1 MIASTQTNHPMAISQ
16 QGQKIQSAIEQACAC
31 LKRAGL
37 RITQPRIS
45 ILTSLINRSVPARI
59 EQIHADLPP
68 DTCDLV
74 TVYRCL
80 ATFQEIG
87 LVRLS
92 YFHNGSSAYQIALNA
107 DELQPYHVISR
118 KDNEVQE
125 LDVEST
131 AELRA
136 VIAKIEE
143 RLRASGNGRVSHIVE
158 FFVDN
163 VAVPTQAPDFR
174 DAGRMEELPA
184 ALEMRNAAPVSIP
197 SEL

>member
-1 MIASTQTNHPMAISQ
+1 MIASTQTNHPMSISQ
-16 QGQKIQSAIEQACAC
+16 NDMLSKTFIEKAYAS
-31 LKRAGL
+31 LKAAGL

-45 ILTSLINRSVPARI
+45 ILTSLINRSVPATI
-59 EQIHADLPP
+59 EQIHGDLPP

-92 YFHNGSSAYQIALNA
+92 YFHNGTSAYQIMLDSDAEA
-107 DELQPYHVISR
+107 PYHVISK

-125 LDVEST
+125 LDSEST

-136 VIAKIEE
+136 VIAKIEN
-143 RLRASGNGRVSHIVE
+143 RLRAKGAGKVSHIVE
-158 FFVDN
+158 FFVDSAN
-163 VAVPTQAPDFR
+163 MQTLQASP
-174 DAGRMEELPA
+174 RMSVIAPAELPA
-184 ALEMRNAAPVSIP
+184 ALEMRTASPVP
-197 SEL
+197 AE